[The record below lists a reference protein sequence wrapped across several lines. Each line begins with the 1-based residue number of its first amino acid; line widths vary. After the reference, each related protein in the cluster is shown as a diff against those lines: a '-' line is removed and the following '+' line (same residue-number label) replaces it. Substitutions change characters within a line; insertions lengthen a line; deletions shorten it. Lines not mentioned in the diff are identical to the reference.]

1 MHVSP
6 SPVNCLHGLNS
17 QSSGNEVVSVVS
29 PPAHHQQPLNFPNYK
44 HQTALES
51 REIHSATQTY
61 EHIFIQSVFYVL
73 LVQQI
78 QANQSER
85 REFPL

>member
-1 MHVSP
+1 MDVSP
-6 SPVNCLHGLNS
+6 PPVNCLYGLNS

-44 HQTALES
+44 HQTALKS
-51 REIHSATQTY
+51 RQIHSATQTY
-61 EHIFIQSVFYVL
+61 DHIFVQLFYVL

-78 QANQSER
+78 QANQSE
-85 REFPL
+85 